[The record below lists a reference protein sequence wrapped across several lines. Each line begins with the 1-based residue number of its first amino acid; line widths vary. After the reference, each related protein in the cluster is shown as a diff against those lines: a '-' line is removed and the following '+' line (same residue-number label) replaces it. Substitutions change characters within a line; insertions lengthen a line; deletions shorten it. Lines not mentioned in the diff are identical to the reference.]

1 MQHLLNIV
9 WRALTGSQ
17 AGLAEGTDRIRRYR
31 RGFPPL
37 VGFADVAHPDFA
49 ALAPFCDPGERFY
62 CAYWRG
68 PEPAGWTIE
77 VDTSMCAM
85 RWQGAPPKT
94 DEAPGVT
101 RLGAEHVPRMVALAA
116 LTKPGPYP
124 DRPFDMGE
132 WFGIL
137 DGERLVAMAGERL
150 QDGALREVSGIC
162 TLPEYQGRG
171 YARRLTE
178 RMVLSQLARGQTPFL
193 HVASSNVRAR
203 ALYERIGFVTE
214 REVAMRIIARK

>member
-1 MQHLLNIV
+1 MHDLANIM

-17 AGLAEGTDRIRRYR
+17 AGLGEGTERIRRYR

-37 VGFADVAHPDFA
+37 VGFDDVARPDFA

-62 CAYWRG
+62 CGYWRG

-77 VDTSMCAM
+77 VDASMCAM
-85 RWQGAPPKT
+85 LWNGVVPVE
-94 DEAPGVT
+94 DDAPGIT
-101 RLGAEHVPRMVALAA
+101 SLRAEHVPQMVALAA
-116 LTKPGPYP
+116 LTRPGPYP

-132 WFGIL
+132 WFGVL
-137 DGERLVAMAGERL
+137 DGERLVAMAGERM
-150 QDGALREVSGIC
+150 QDGMLREVSGIC

-178 RMVLSQLARGQTPFL
+178 RVVRLQLARGQTPFL
-193 HVASSNVRAR
+193 HVASANTRAR
-203 ALYERIGFVTE
+203 TLYERAGFVVE
-214 REVAMRIIARK
+214 REVPMRVIARR